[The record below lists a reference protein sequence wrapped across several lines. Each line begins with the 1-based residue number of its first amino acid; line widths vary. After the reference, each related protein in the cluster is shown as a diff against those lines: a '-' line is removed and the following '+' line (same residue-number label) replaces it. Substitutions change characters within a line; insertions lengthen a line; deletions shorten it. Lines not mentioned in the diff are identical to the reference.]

1 MSLRT
6 LKKPICVA
14 SLLLFG
20 FAAQLP
26 AVEVE
31 PGRESSYFT
40 KSKIKVFDSKL
51 EEGGVLADGMNIER
65 VSGHTDKPEA
75 QIAVWMPLYEPAPI
89 EKNGANMMTNATSI
103 YANTGA
109 GKDKFPYIVKDNS
122 SGKFYVYRNVKYHW
136 FFEQPDEKKKTLAE
150 GNKNGVSGG
159 EVWSP
164 FLNLKDADL
173 TFFEDVVNGA
183 KNESDVWDKKLYV
196 NRHTAAFDSGIRG
209 REDVAGSKYLQQV
222 GMIMTYE
229 RAEVAAPT
237 LTGSGYPE
245 TSLQTA
251 DPAGKIP
258 GEANLS
264 AVPSESAFEKFGP
277 EKTAKPIPEAFK
289 PSWNLK
295 AEIDGKTYSEFTDYN
310 MVYVEDYSYP
320 EISQD
325 FLNPQGTVY
334 EGVVGKYL
342 GYNGGP
348 NGMTV
353 SYTNENPDLLPTSPA
368 ITNAFEYQFSSDEL
382 YQLPNP
388 FYDGASDNKLVL
400 FFYFLKS
407 NDTYGPY
414 IGKSISSREQTY
426 FEDHHPYWKSQ
437 PKEKLDKF
445 MADRRTNSWE
455 GKFLKPWEKGAVYY
469 CLYLDGDPVTR
480 TNELN
485 EAWKKRDAAQL
496 SVFNDIMSDLTG
508 KTTQAAADARIAMQ
522 SLQDFISNSNE
533 GTRDATRFAPIG
545 FEPHL
550 GRCIVGPITLENIPT
565 QHQEKTVQQV
575 DPETGKN
582 IDVKSGS
589 WTVAGKRVILPRHF
603 ATNSIEWNDH
613 SCPPAPSA
621 KDPKAMKAYYN
632 EILKSPPDCLM
643 TQQVSNCC
651 GNSAPAGSLVK
662 VDDVA
667 EFSKPLIKGE
677 IEDMNNGVTHKI
689 GVPPIESLEAGSQLV
704 SKNTKTG
711 TVTNHGEEG
720 CKEDF
725 DMTDKDWI
733 IIKAD
738 GTEEKLSAI
747 PTDPEGPD
755 KNGIPVEDQRMRFS
769 FSPYDNIDS
778 LTPFRG
784 ILKTEVEIEALDAN
798 RQPTGKFEEIEYE
811 DESAGKIVSANKVV
825 KDGSGLNKFDLNDFD
840 PKVSFYHIFRAA
852 GWYQFRVKAFDRAK
866 DGGLGQAREMKFN
879 INVLPASFRTRSIDS
894 K

>member
-1 MSLRT
+1 MRFSI
-6 LKKPICVA
+6 LKKPLCIA
-14 SLLLFG
+14 SLLLAG
-20 FAAQLP
+20 LAPQLV

-31 PGRESSYFT
+31 PGRESSYFP
-40 KSKIKVFDSKL
+40 KSKIKFFDSKL
-51 EEGGVLADGMNIER
+51 EEGGVLADGLNVER
-65 VSGHTDKPEA
+65 VVGHTDKPEA

-89 EKNGANMMTNATSI
+89 EKNGANMITDAAQI
-103 YANTGA
+103 YRNTGA
-109 GKDKFPYIVKDNS
+109 GKDKFPFIVKDKAAN
-122 SGKFYVYRNVKYHW
+122 KFYVYKNVKYHW
-136 FFEQPDEKKKTLAE
+136 FFEQPDEKKKVLAE

-164 FLNLKDADL
+164 FLNVKDANMK
-173 TFFEDVVNGA
+173 FFEDMATGA
-183 KNESDVWDKKLYV
+183 ASEGNIWDKKLYV
-196 NRHTAAFDSGIRG
+196 NRHTTSFDSGIRG
-209 REDVAGSKYLQQV
+209 REDVAGSKFLQQV

-229 RAEVAAPT
+229 RAEVPNPT
-237 LTGSGYPE
+237 TSGAGYPE
-245 TSLQTA
+245 TALQTA
-251 DPAGKIP
+251 DPAGEIP
-258 GEANLS
+258 GTASLA
-264 AVPSESAFEKFGP
+264 AVPADTAFEKFGP
-277 EKTAKPIPEAFK
+277 EKTAKPVPEALK

-310 MVYVEDYSYP
+310 VVYVEDYSYP
-320 EISQD
+320 EISKD

-342 GYNGGP
+342 GYNGGA
-348 NGMTV
+348 NGMSV
-353 SYTNENPDLLPTSPA
+353 SYTNDNPDLAPTSPA

-388 FYDGASDNKLVL
+388 FFDGASDNKQVL

-414 IGKSISSREQTY
+414 IGKSVSSREQTY
-426 FEDHHPYWKSQ
+426 FEGHHPYWKSQ
-437 PKEKLDKF
+437 TKEKRDKF
-445 MADRRTNSWE
+445 LADRRTNSWE
-455 GKFLKPWEKGAVYY
+455 GKFLKPWEKGVVYY
-469 CLYLDGDPVTR
+469 ALYMDGDPVTR

-485 EAWKKRDAAQL
+485 EAWKKRDASQL
-496 SVFNDIMSDLTG
+496 SVFNDIMADLNG
-508 KTTQAAADARIAMQ
+508 KTTPAAVEARAAMQ
-522 SLQDFISNSNE
+522 ELQQFITSSDE
-533 GTRDATRFAPIG
+533 GTREATRFAPIG

-565 QHQEKTVQQV
+565 QHTEKTVEKV

-582 IDVKSGS
+582 INVKSGS
-589 WTVAGKRVILPRHF
+589 WTVAGKRIIMPRHF

-613 SCPPAPSA
+613 SIPAAPSA
-621 KDPKAMKAYYN
+621 KDPKAMKAYYS

-662 VDDVA
+662 VEDVA
-667 EFSKPLIKGE
+667 EFSKPLIKAE
-677 IEDMNNGVTHKI
+677 VEDMNNGVTHKI
-689 GVPPIESLEAGSQLV
+689 GVPPVESLEAGSQLV
-704 SKNTKTG
+704 CKDVKTG
-711 TVTNHGEEG
+711 TVKNLGEEG

-725 DMTDKDWI
+725 DMTGKDWI
-733 IIKAD
+733 VVKAD
-738 GTEEKLSAI
+738 GTEEKLSKI

-769 FSPYDNIDS
+769 LAPYDNIDS

-784 ILKTEVEIEALDAN
+784 VLKTEVEIEALDEN
-798 RQPTGKFEEIEYE
+798 QQPTGKFEEIEHE
-811 DESAGKIVSANKVV
+811 ADGKIITANKIV
-825 KDGSGLNKFDLNDFD
+825 KDGSGLDKFELNDFD

-866 DGGLGQAREMKFN
+866 DGSIGQAREMKFN

-894 K
+894 N